1 MKITK
6 SMTRKETLKILR
18 IKNNLT
24 QKDVAEALGISVAAY
39 SLIENGKRKGS
50 IENWSKLQKVFKLKG
65 DETWELLNKDR

>member
-50 IENWSKLQKVFKLKG
+50 IENWSKLQKVFNLKG